1 MFHYLQLFFTF
12 SIPPNPPSSHFFP
25 FISSF
30 LYIYLI
36 GFQLEAKRSSE
47 ILFSDDLFAGFDY
60 CN

>member
-12 SIPPNPPSSHFFP
+12 SIPHNPPSSHFFP

-36 GFQLEAKRSSE
+36 GFQHLVKQKAV
-47 ILFSDDLFAGFDY
+47 
-60 CN
+60 